1 MINIQNIYQYKRNPM
16 KNWAEELN
24 KHFSKEDT
32 QIDEKMCQQAYE
44 KMLNII
50 REMQIKTAMNYLLTL
65 IRSLLSKRN
74 K

>member
-1 MINIQNIYQYKRNPM
+1 M

-32 QIDEKMCQQAYE
+32 QMRKCANRHMK

-50 REMQIKTAMNYLLTL
+50 RKMQIKIAMNYHLAL
-65 IRSLLSKRN
+65 IRWLLSKTTNN
-74 K
+74 KCW